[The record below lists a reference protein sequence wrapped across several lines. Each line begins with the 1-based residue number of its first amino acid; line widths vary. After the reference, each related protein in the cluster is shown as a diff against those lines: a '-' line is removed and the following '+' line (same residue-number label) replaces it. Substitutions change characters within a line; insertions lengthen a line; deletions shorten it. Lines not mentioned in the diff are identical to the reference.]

1 MIRHLV
7 MAALFVST
15 IACAQSSRN
24 RIERSRDRQELRQ
37 DKRQLKDDRRDAA
50 RTLGMLSDYDAAA
63 AANDVPRLG
72 ALDVAFN
79 EQLNQELAESSR
91 QSAQARQEVRGDRR
105 ELGGDRR
112 EVRQNVG
119 RRPGARRD
127 DVRDQRD
134 DRRDLA
140 DDRRDA
146 TQERLSQARLL
157 EIQAQLAAFA
167 GRFDPPSISQKR
179 ALYGEVLGLAFN
191 ELKRDKQERREDKR
205 ELREDRRETREDRR
219 E

>member
-24 RIERSRDRQELRQ
+24 RIERGRDRQELGQ

-50 RTLGMLSDYDAAA
+50 RTLGMLGDYDAAA

-91 QSAQARQEVRGDRR
+91 
-105 ELGGDRR
+105 
-112 EVRQNVG
+112 
-119 RRPGARRD
+119 
-127 DVRDQRD
+127 
-134 DRRDLA
+134 
-140 DDRRDA
+140 DA
-146 TQERLSQARLL
+146 AKERLSKARLL
-157 EIQAQLAAFA
+157 ELQAQLAAFA
-167 GRFDPPSISQKR
+167 GRFDPPTISRKR

-191 ELKRDKQERREDKR
+191 ELKRDKR